1 MGKINPLKAD
11 RLGPLATVRMDGKDY
26 KVLRPTSLGWEL
38 ETLGSRPEK
47 KFLFHAQLERGEDD
61 GTIVV
66 KRSRREDP
74 SLQSLSLKARRDIFI
89 KNWWMSR
96 ITVALSNHTLEST
109 GDVALGTFI
118 TTNLPHIRRDLG
130 HGVARPAMTT
140 HPIADVSQRLAL
152 RRPSSSRSLRH
163 GAYVGCCPSLWRR
176 TSTRCRCGSGRNVAV
191 VVAAGLTL
199 VSSRLSRKRS
209 QNMPAKQTR
218 LLQGFDCW

>member
-11 RLGPLATVRMDGKDY
+11 RLGPLATVHMDGKDY

-38 ETLGSRPEK
+38 ETLGTRPEK

-61 GTIVV
+61 GTVVV

-96 ITVALSNHTLEST
+96 ITVALPTIHWKARAMSRWAPTCRTSGAT
-109 GDVALGTFI
+109 W
-118 TTNLPHIRRDLG
+118 R

-140 HPIADVSQRLAL
+140 HPIADASQR
-152 RRPSSSRSLRH
+152 
-163 GAYVGCCPSLWRR
+163 
-176 TSTRCRCGSGRNVAV
+176 
-191 VVAAGLTL
+191 
-199 VSSRLSRKRS
+199 
-209 QNMPAKQTR
+209 
-218 LLQGFDCW
+218 